1 MRASEFRKI
10 VKLHAKHH
18 NKLPRI
24 IGCMCLSIDQ
34 RMNFQKRIVQKAA
47 MSENCEK
54 SLGDIYRNLYQT

>member
-1 MRASEFRKI
+1 
-10 VKLHAKHH
+10 
-18 NKLPRI
+18 
-24 IGCMCLSIDQ
+24 MCSSIDQ